1 MCRKKFLNAAATGKK
16 FRKLSK
22 YDFRFL
28 GETEVAYIKQI
39 TEEISEVEITKAAV
53 HLIHNKAKSFRQI
66 VNTIDAFEKVA
77 QANGLTK
84 IDENIAQ
91 EILNG

>member
-1 MCRKKFLNAAATGKK
+1 MWCMFRRKFLNAAATGKK

-39 TEEISEVEITKAAV
+39 TEGGF
-53 HLIHNKAKSFRQI
+53 LILSADGTPIGFSDNRSLAELAIVDHN
-66 VNTIDAFEKVA
+66 
-77 QANGLTK
+77 
-84 IDENIAQ
+84 
-91 EILNG
+91 LNVVTLQ